1 VHTSYKGSPSDPTTG
16 QAFLIATELQEHDSA
31 ALSSRC
37 PVGVDSDT
45 ARAVA
50 SMESSSE
57 CTGQELKEEFRQ
69 AAVIERFEEII
80 ECSISDRKV
89 QSVQQ
94 HVLLVQY
101 GQKKYQFRVIKLL
114 KF

>member
-101 GQKKYQFRVIKLL
+101 GQKNINSELL
-114 KF
+114 NC